1 MENPI
6 VTEITKLNNYSD
18 AEDYHNDYYKKNNPN
33 QPYCV
38 FVIKPKLD
46 KLIKEN
52 TIN

>member
-1 MENPI
+1 MEKSYCDRDL
-6 VTEITKLNNYSD
+6 KLNNYSD
-18 AEDYHNDYYKKNNPN
+18 AEDYHNDYYKNNSN

-52 TIN
+52 VIN